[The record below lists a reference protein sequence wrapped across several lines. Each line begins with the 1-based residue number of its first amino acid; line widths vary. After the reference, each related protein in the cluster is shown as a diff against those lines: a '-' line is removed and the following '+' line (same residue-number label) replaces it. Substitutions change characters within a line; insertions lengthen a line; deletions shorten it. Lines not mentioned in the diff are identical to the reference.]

1 MKIKLFSLL
10 IFSVN
15 ICIAQSFRFEYELS
29 IIYDTLN
36 SNPQKFNT
44 AMEITPIAKKFYD
57 MDVYKYDS
65 IQSKKGGSG
74 YMNTGFDQN
83 LVKLKS
89 DQINRTFYNISN
101 DDWFQLES
109 KDEIKWKI
117 TEERKNNKG
126 YKLQKATGDFG
137 GRKWTAWF
145 TNDIPIP
152 EGPYKFSGLPGL
164 IMEVYDSKNHYHY
177 ELFKVT
183 KLLNSSNTNN
193 ILEKPRGKKII
204 DISLAAYHKLLLE
217 HYDDPYKYLLN
228 TTNFNLYDQATGRT
242 YTKPEELRDA
252 RIDEQNRIK
261 KYYNP
266 LEVDK
271 AVNYPK

>member
-10 IFSVN
+10 IFVVN
-15 ICIAQSFRFEYELS
+15 ICSAQSFRFEYELS
-29 IIYDTLN
+29 IIYDTLS

-44 AMEITPIAKKFYD
+44 ALEITPIAKKFYD

-65 IQSKKGGSG
+65 IQSKKGRSG

-89 DQINRTFYNISN
+89 DQINHTFHNISN

-137 GRKWTAWF
+137 GREWTAWF
-145 TNDIPIP
+145 TQDIPIP
-152 EGPYKFSGLPGL
+152 EGPYKFGGLPGL
-164 IMEVYDSKNHYHY
+164 IIEINDSKTHYRY
-177 ELFKVT
+177 ELTKVT
-183 KLLNSSNTNN
+183 KLINASNTFN
-193 ILEKPRGKKII
+193 ILEKQRGKKAI
-204 DISLAAYHKLLLE
+204 DITLPTYQKLLME
-217 HYDDPYKYLLN
+217 HYNDPYKYLLN
-228 TTNFNLYDQATGRT
+228 SASFNFYDQFSGRT

-252 RIDEQNRIK
+252 RIDEQKRIK

-266 LEVDK
+266 IELDK
-271 AVNYPK
+271 AVKYPN